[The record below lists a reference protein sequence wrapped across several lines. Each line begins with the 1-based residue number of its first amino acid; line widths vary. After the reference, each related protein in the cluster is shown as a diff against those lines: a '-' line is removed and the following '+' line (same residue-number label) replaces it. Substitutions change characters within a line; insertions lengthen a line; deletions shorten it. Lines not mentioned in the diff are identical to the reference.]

1 MGTVYSSDCI
11 EELDYVQAIDVL
23 DYMFAFESI
32 VVEAVVLSGDG
43 SIGVGGQK
51 RRDGRKCEEEGKQEE
66 CDGDVVTITSNSKLK
81 LECLGLFLCA
91 GGK

>member
-1 MGTVYSSDCI
+1 MTQKSLPSVLS
-11 EELDYVQAIDVL
+11 LHFL

-51 RRDGRKCEEEGKQEE
+51 RSDGRKCEEEGK
-66 CDGDVVTITSNSKLK
+66 
-81 LECLGLFLCA
+81 
-91 GGK
+91 